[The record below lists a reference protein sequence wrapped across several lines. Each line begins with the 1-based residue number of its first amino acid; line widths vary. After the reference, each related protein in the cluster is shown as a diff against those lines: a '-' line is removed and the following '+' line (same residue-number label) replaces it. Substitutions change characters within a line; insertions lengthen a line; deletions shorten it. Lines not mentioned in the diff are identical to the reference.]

1 LFDKAWQIISPTS
14 ARCLGRL
21 NGKKEFK
28 MSTSRSSISWL
39 KPFCGALLFL
49 MFVATTTS
57 VVAQTSNTGTVTGV
71 VKDEKGGLVP
81 GASVKIVNLGTNTER
96 ATTTSSDGVFEISQ
110 LIPGTYRLEV
120 EAQGFSKSVVEG
132 VVVNVLQRT
141 TVNPELRV
149 GGIGETVTVTGETS
163 PLVETTKTD
172 VGGVIDQRRLEN
184 LPVNGRSFAS
194 LAVLIPGATLQPS
207 FDPTKARVG
216 TFSVGGSTG
225 RNLNITIDGG
235 DNKDNAVGG
244 ILQNFSMEGI
254 QEFALSTQRFSAA
267 NGRSGGALLSVVSK
281 SGTNEFHGS
290 VFGFFRDDALNAN
303 APSLLASANPD
314 LFPNSADA
322 VKPPFSRQQFGGSFG
337 GPIKRDKAFFFGTVE
352 RTRERGN
359 SIVPGVDQEKIDF
372 LAPFGYEAVQFLPQ
386 PFNDWQYTVKGDFN
400 LSPEHTLVTRFAGQ
414 NNNAL
419 NDQAGFLIVRT
430 DLSGGNESLNTLYNF
445 LASLTST
452 LSSTTV
458 NQFTYQYSTFDNRI
472 NATTDL
478 NNLVFPDG
486 LAVGRNGNVP
496 QQTLQKKHQFR
507 DDLTWNRGNH
517 GFKFGG
523 DFTYVPTLGGLF
535 AFNSAPEYDFLFNA
549 DEIALNPSQFPQG
562 FNTAQIL
569 PGPITCPSIAG
580 TPTCTLADLAG
591 TGVVGSVILSGGDPS
606 FNLRDGAKQFAF
618 YAQDDWKI
626 RPNFTL
632 NLGLRYDVDFGFVDN
647 AHAAENRAFRA
658 LQIIGSP
665 FAHKVVEDDKNNFSP
680 RLGFAWDFRG
690 DGRSVLRGGYG
701 IYFDQSFLNVP
712 LFAVQQANPE
722 IYATFFNDGLNLNIN
737 SPPPTIPRPLTNP
750 LSGTRGRMLDPDFE
764 APYTQQ
770 WNIGYAQEL
779 GSNMAL
785 EFDYVH
791 ILGLHE
797 FTSLDINPRI
807 GPLINAQR
815 SSPNPGRILTPQFTA
830 HAAELLAAF
839 GTATPFARITV
850 AQSDGRSRYDAFTA
864 SFKRRYADKWQLNAH
879 YTYAKSRG
887 WFGISQDFG
896 LQAQNMFAKF
906 DPINFG
912 PTGEDERHR
921 FVVSGIFDLP
931 YDFQVAPILQ
941 LASARPYSIFPSCL
955 CDINRDGVN
964 NDRDSVSPGIDDQH
978 KLPLNTERGDRF
990 SQLNV
995 RVSKFFKWGEHK
1007 KVGLFFEAF
1016 NVFNT
1021 GNFGNQFQNV
1031 TGESDFGKPINFFG
1045 ATGFSEPLGI
1055 PFQAQLGARFTF

>member
-1 LFDKAWQIISPTS
+1 MKTSYSDRWLFS
-14 ARCLGRL
+14 AFLTML
-21 NGKKEFK
+21 LVASSA
-28 MSTSRSSISWL
+28 MSISV
-39 KPFCGALLFL
+39 FG
-49 MFVATTTS
+49 
-57 VVAQTSNTGTVTGV
+57 QTSNTGTVTGV

-81 GASVKIVNLGTNTER
+81 GAAVKIVNLGTNAER
-96 ATTTSSDGVFEISQ
+96 SATTSSDGVYEITQ
-110 LIPGTYRLEV
+110 LVPGNYRLEV
-120 EAQGFSKSVVEG
+120 ETKGFSKFVQEPVVI
-132 VVVNVLQRT
+132 NVLQRT
-141 TVNPELRV
+141 TVNPDLKV
-149 GGIGETVTVTGETS
+149 GGIGETVTVTGESTA
-163 PLVETTKTD
+163 LVETTKTD
-172 VGGVIDQRRLEN
+172 VSGVVDQRRLEN

-194 LAVLIPGATLQPS
+194 LAILIPGATLQPS

-281 SGTNEFHGS
+281 SGSNAFHGS
-290 VFGFFRDDALNAN
+290 LFGFFRDDSLNAN
-303 APSLLASANPD
+303 APKLLSEANPD
-314 LFPNSADA
+314 LFPDPADA
-322 VKPPFSRQQFGGSFG
+322 VKPPFSRQQFGGSIG
-337 GPIKRDKAFFFGTVE
+337 GPIKHDKAFFFGTVE

-359 SIVPGVDQEKIDF
+359 SIVPGVDQEKIGF
-372 LAPFGYEAVQFLPQ
+372 LEPFGYDAVQFLPQ

-400 LSPEHTLVTRFAGQ
+400 LSSKHTLVTRFAGQ
-414 NNNAL
+414 NNDAL

-445 LASLTST
+445 LASL
-452 LSSTTV
+452 SSTMTNSTV
-458 NQFTYQYSTFDNRI
+458 NQFTYQYQTFDNRI
-472 NATTDL
+472 NATSDL
-478 NNLVFPDG
+478 NLLFFPDS

-496 QQTLQKKHQFR
+496 QQTIQKKHQFR

-535 AFNSAPEYDFLFNA
+535 AFNSAPEYDFNFNA
-549 DEIALNPSQFPQG
+549 DEIALNPGQFPQG
-562 FNTAQIL
+562 FRTTQVL
-569 PGPITCPSIAG
+569 PGPITCPAIVG
-580 TPTCTLADLAG
+580 TATCTAAQLAG
-591 TGVVGSVILSGGDPS
+591 TGVVGAVVLSGGDPS
-606 FNLRDGAKQFAF
+606 FNLREGAKQFGL

-626 RPNFTL
+626 TPRFTL
-632 NLGLRYDVDFGFVDN
+632 NLGVRYDVDFGFVDN
-647 AHAAENRAFRA
+647 AHAAENRTFQA

-665 FAHKVVEDDKNNFSP
+665 FGSKVVEDDTNNLSP
-680 RLGFAWDFRG
+680 RVGFAWDLRG

-722 IYATFFNDGLNLNIN
+722 IYATFLNDAANLSID
-737 SPPPTIPRPLTNP
+737 SPPPVIPRPLNNP

-764 APYTQQ
+764 SPYTQQ
-770 WNIGYAQEL
+770 WNIGYAQEI
-779 GSNMAL
+779 GKDMAL

-797 FTSLDINPRI
+797 FTGLDINPRI

-815 SSPNPGRILTPQFTA
+815 SDPNPGRVLASQFAA
-830 HAAELLAAF
+830 HAAQLTAAF
-839 GTATPFARITV
+839 GTATPFGRITV
-850 AQSDGRSRYDAFTA
+850 AQSDSRSRYDAFTA
-864 SFKRRYADKWQLNAH
+864 AFKKRYSNKFQLNAH
-879 YTYAKSRG
+879 YTLAKSQA
-887 WFGISQDFG
+887 WFGATADFG
-896 LQAQNMFAKF
+896 LQPQNLFQKF

-931 YDFQVAPILQ
+931 WDFQVAPIFQ
-941 LASARPYSIFPSCL
+941 MASARPYSIFPACL

-964 NDRDSVSPGIDDQH
+964 NDRESVNPGIDDQH
-978 KLPLNTERGDRF
+978 KLPINNHRGDNF

-995 RVSKFFKWGEHK
+995 RVSKFFKWGENYK
-1007 KVGLFFEAF
+1007 LGLFFEAF

-1031 TGESDFGKPINFFG
+1031 TGEPDFGKPVNFFG

-1055 PFQAQLGARFTF
+1055 PFQAQLGVRFSF

>member
-1 LFDKAWQIISPTS
+1 MRRSNSTVRRTATRLLSFGFAL
-14 ARCLGRL
+14 CL
-21 NGKKEFK
+21 
-28 MSTSRSSISWL
+28 T
-39 KPFCGALLFL
+39 AV
-49 MFVATTTS
+49 FVM
-57 VVAQTSNTGTVTGV
+57 AQTSNTGTLTGV
-71 VKDEKGGLVP
+71 VKDEKGAVVP
-81 GASVKIVNLGTNTER
+81 GATVRVINLGTNAER
-96 ATTTSSDGVFEISQ
+96 TANTSDEGVYEVSQ
-110 LIPGTYRLEV
+110 LVPGTYKVEV
-120 EAQGFSKSVVEG
+120 QATGFSKLAIDN

-141 TVNPELRV
+141 TINPELKV
-149 GGIGETVTVTGETS
+149 GAIGETVNVSAETA

-194 LAVLIPGATLQPS
+194 LAILIPGATLQPS

-281 SGTNEFHGS
+281 SGTNNFHGS

-303 APSLLASANPD
+303 APALLAKANPD
-314 LFPNSADA
+314 LFPSASDA
-322 VKPPFSRQQFGGSFG
+322 VKPPFSRQQFGGSIG
-337 GPIKRDKAFFFGTVE
+337 GPIKADKAFFFGTVE

-359 SIVPGVDQEKIDF
+359 SIVPGVDQAKITF
-372 LAPFGYEAVQFLPQ
+372 LEPFGYDAVRFLPQ

-400 LSPEHTLVTRFAGQ
+400 LNSKHTLVTRFAGQ
-414 NNNAL
+414 NNDAL

-445 LASLTST
+445 LGSLTST
-452 LSSTTV
+452 FTPNTV
-458 NQFTYQYSTFDNRI
+458 NQLTYQYQTFDNRI

-478 NNLVFPDG
+478 DLLFFPDS

-496 QQTLQKKHQFR
+496 QQTIQKKHQFR

-517 GFKFGG
+517 GWKFGG
-523 DFTYVPTLGGLF
+523 DMTFVPTLGGLF

-549 DEIALNPSQFPQG
+549 DEIALNPGQFPQG
-562 FNTAQIL
+562 FRTSQIL
-569 PGPITCPSIAG
+569 PGPITCPAIVG
-580 TPTCTLADLAG
+580 TATCSAASLAG
-591 TGVVGSVILSGGDPS
+591 VGVVGAVILSGGDPS
-606 FNLRDGAKQFAF
+606 FNLREGAKQFAV
-618 YAQDDWKI
+618 YAQDDWKVSP
-626 RPNFTL
+626 RFTL

-647 AHAAENRAFRA
+647 AHAAENRTFRA

-665 FAHKVVEDDKNNFSP
+665 WASKVVEDDKNNISP
-680 RLGFAWDFRG
+680 RVGFAWDFRG
-690 DGRSVLRGGYG
+690 NARSVLRGGYG
-701 IYFDQSFLNVP
+701 IYYDQSFLNVP

-722 IYATFFNDGLNLNIN
+722 IYATFLNDGPNLNID
-737 SPPPTIPRPLTNP
+737 SPAPLIPRPLNNP
-750 LSGTRGRMLDPDFE
+750 LSGTRGRMLDGDFE

-770 WNIGYAQEL
+770 WNLGFAQEL
-779 GSNMAL
+779 GSNLAI

-797 FTSLDINPRI
+797 FTGLDINPRI
-807 GPLINAQR
+807 GPLINSQR
-815 SSPNPGRILTPQFTA
+815 SSPNPGRVMTAQFAA
-830 HAAELLAAF
+830 HAAALTAAF
-839 GTATPFARITV
+839 GTPTPLGRITV

-864 SFKRRYADKWQLNAH
+864 SVKKRYANKYQLNAH
-879 YTYAKSRG
+879 YTLAKSQA
-887 WFGISQDFG
+887 WFGATQDFG
-896 LQAQNMFAKF
+896 FQPQNLFVKF
-906 DPINFG
+906 DPVNFG
-912 PTGEDERHR
+912 PTNEDERHR

-931 YDFQVAPILQ
+931 YGFQIAPIFQ
-941 LASARPYSIFPSCL
+941 MASARPYSIFPACL

-964 NDRDSVSPGIDDQH
+964 NDRESVAPGTNDQV
-978 KLPLNTERGDRF
+978 KLPINSERGDSF

-995 RVSKFFKWGEHK
+995 RASKFFKWGENK
-1007 KVGLFFEAF
+1007 KLGLFFEAF

-1021 GNFGNQFQNV
+1021 GNFGNQYQNV
-1031 TGESDFGKPINFFG
+1031 TGEPDFGRPINFFG

-1055 PFQAQLGARFTF
+1055 PFQAQLGVRFSF

>member
-1 LFDKAWQIISPTS
+1 MKTSYSDRWLFSVILAILVI
-14 ARCLGRL
+14 
-21 NGKKEFK
+21 
-28 MSTSRSSISWL
+28 
-39 KPFCGALLFL
+39 ALSGMTAPL
-49 MFVATTTS
+49 S
-57 VVAQTSNTGTVTGV
+57 AQTSNTGTVTGV

-81 GASVKIVNLGTNTER
+81 GASVKLVNTGTNSER
-96 ATTTSSDGVFEISQ
+96 TTVTSSDGIYEVTQ
-110 LIPGTYRLEV
+110 LVPGNYRLEV
-120 EAQGFSKSVVEG
+120 EAKGFSKYIQEP

-141 TVNPELRV
+141 SVNVDLKV
-149 GGIGETVTVTGETS
+149 GGIGETVTVTGES
-163 PLVETTKTD
+163 APLVETTKTD
-172 VGGVIDQRRLEN
+172 VSGVIDQRRLES

-194 LAVLIPGATLQPS
+194 LAILIPGATLEPS

-303 APSLLASANPD
+303 APKLLTKVNPD
-314 LFPNSADA
+314 LFPDPADA

-337 GPIKRDKAFFFGTVE
+337 GPIKQDKAFFFGTVE

-359 SIVPGVDQEKIDF
+359 SIVPGVDQAKIKF
-372 LAPFGYEAVQFLPQ
+372 LEPFGYKAVQFLPQ

-400 LSPEHTLVTRFAGQ
+400 LSSKHTLVTRFAGQ
-414 NNNAL
+414 NNDAL
-419 NDQAGFLIVRT
+419 NDQAGFLVVRT

-445 LASLTST
+445 LTSLTST

-458 NQFTYQYSTFDNRI
+458 NQLTYQFQTFDNRI

-478 NNLVFPDG
+478 NLLVFPDT

-507 DDLTWNRGNH
+507 DDLTWTRGNH
-517 GFKFGG
+517 GLKFGG
-523 DFTYVPTLGGLF
+523 DVTFVPTLGGLF
-535 AFNSAPEYDFLFNA
+535 AFNSAPEYDFNFNA
-549 DEIALNPSQFPQG
+549 DEIAQNPGQFPQG
-562 FNTAQIL
+562 FRTTQVL
-569 PGPITCPSIAG
+569 PGSVTCPTIVG
-580 TPTCTLADLAG
+580 TSTCTAADLAG
-591 TGVVGSVILSGGDPS
+591 VGVVADVILSGGDPK
-606 FNLRDGAKQFAF
+606 FDLREGAKQFAA

-626 RPNFTL
+626 TPRFTL
-632 NLGLRYDVDFGFVDN
+632 NLGVRYDVDLGFVDK
-647 AHAAENRAFRA
+647 AHAAENRAFIA
-658 LQIIGSP
+658 LKIIGSQ
-665 FAHKVVEDDKNNFSP
+665 FAKHPVRDDKNNLSP
-680 RLGFAWDFRG
+680 RVGFAWDFRG

-701 IYFDQSFLNVP
+701 IYYDQSFLNVP

-722 IYATFFNDGLNLNIN
+722 IYATFINDDPNLSID
-737 SPPPTIPRPLTNP
+737 SAPPAVPRPLNNP
-750 LSGTRGRMLDPDFE
+750 LPGTRGRMLDPDFE
-764 APYTQQ
+764 SPYTQQ
-770 WNIGYAQEL
+770 WNIGYAQEI
-779 GSNMAL
+779 GKNSAL

-797 FTSLDINPRI
+797 FSSLDINPRI

-815 SSPNPGRILTPQFTA
+815 STPNPGRILTSTFAA
-830 HAAELLAAF
+830 HAAELTAAF
-839 GTATPFARITV
+839 GTPTPFGRITV
-850 AQSDGRSRYDAFTA
+850 AQSDSRSRYDAFTA
-864 SFKRRYADKWQLNAH
+864 AYKKRYSNKFQLNAH
-879 YTYAKSRG
+879 YTLAKSQA
-887 WFGISQDFG
+887 WFGATADFG

-912 PTGEDERHR
+912 PTLEDERHR
-921 FVVSGIFDLP
+921 FVISGIFDLP
-931 YDFQVAPILQ
+931 WGFQVAPIFQ
-941 LASARPYSIFPSCL
+941 AASARPYSILPACG
-955 CDINRDGVN
+955 CDINRDGVI
-964 NDRDSVSPGIDDQH
+964 NDRESVNPGVDDQH
-978 KLPLNTERGDRF
+978 KLPLNDHRGDNF

-995 RVSKFFKWGEHK
+995 RVSKFFNWGEHK
-1007 KVGLFFEAF
+1007 KLGLFFEAF

-1021 GNFGNQFQNV
+1021 GNYGNQFQNT
-1031 TGESDFGKPINFFG
+1031 TGEPDFGKPINFFG

-1055 PFQAQLGARFTF
+1055 PFQAQLGVRFSF